1 MKLNRDSMT
10 NERDFPLLP
19 AGVYRFEV
27 ANVVRAQSAAGN
39 DMYQLRIRC
48 TDDNGHT
55 GNVFDNLVETEKCGW
70 KFIQFFDSIGMD
82 TDDTER
88 VLDTVGEVGKVQIKV
103 EQRPG
108 YSDRN
113 TVDRY
118 LPAPKVDV
126 PAKPL
131 PAAKPARK
139 KPSVTRAE
147 ALPETD
153 DGLPF

>member
-1 MKLNRDSMT
+1 MKLNRESMT

-70 KFIQFFDSIGMD
+70 KFIQFFDSIGFD

-88 VLDTVGEVGKVQIKV
+88 VMDTIGEIGKVKIKV

-126 PAKPL
+126 PAEPL
-131 PAAKPARK
+131 PVGKPARK
-139 KPSVTRAE
+139 KPSA
-147 ALPETD
+147 ALPSGND
-153 DGLPF
+153 DLPF